1 MRTNERERDRERE
14 SAFEKSPTK
23 LALFFCRRRALAFP
37 ESTTRVVRER
47 ERERERERRF
57 FPFSSSFYPRPL
69 AEFPSGAI
77 IHAEV
82 LHAHGSVMAPPTPS
96 SKKGQ
101 RQEENAAAGRSTNN
115 ASPAPPYL
123 AQLLSAAGVPVN
135 PLDGSTSQQQ
145 MLQFQQQQN
154 AAANFAAATA
164 LTLSGVNSQLKSFGN
179 NSLGLGGPANSGGQP
194 GSPSFWKQFYAQQA
208 LVGSLY
214 NQQQQFQGTLQ
225 GMSNGANLNNEKLSF
240 LSNFSTGMG
249 GGTQPTTSYGTRS
262 SGGNAIFD
270 NEDLKELLNSKL
282 QQKFGG
288 SGIGEINSSDAARKR
303 KLSQVNTK
311 NININNKRKQL
322 DSGANQQ
329 PGSRGNSAFSPFAN
343 SGGDGNNN
351 IFTTSELMKV
361 KSLQEKK
368 KRSAEKKNKKS
379 NSDKATSQERKPG
392 EKKTKKQKETNPK
405 TMQLADAAMSLD
417 KERSNV
423 MNDQNVL
430 KEVMKLQQGYIK
442 ETPEEREKREK
453 DEAAMKMKQLS
464 TRGHTT
470 RATEKEELYK
480 SIVDVDGNLLKP
492 EVLERFEANANK
504 MTQLNK
510 EHEEQKKLS
519 ESGGK
524 KNGAVSAL
532 AQAAAQ
538 KITGASDDVMAKVR
552 GILEEELSD
561 AETDIAEGDETGVL
575 DNNKAGKP
583 KENAKKLCDAAQK
596 EEKSSDLDKDGKD
609 IKVRSRSWS
618 QEEDDLVQVLVSQVG
633 PKKWALIASQLSGK
647 TQKQA
652 YARWRDYLQ
661 PGLTSRP
668 WTRWEEIHLLDC
680 QAHIG
685 NQWAILA
692 RFMPGRSP
700 NAIKNR
706 FHATKRKKERKSGAV
721 ENEKNDI
728 SEGNPTSLLRESEGK
743 GDKSSRKQP
752 SEQPEKKRD
761 EKSKAINPKTAQT
774 KAAAQAPSSSPSG
787 SKKKGKMEV
796 TPPLSQR
803 KLRATR
809 SI

>member
-1 MRTNERERDRERE
+1 
-14 SAFEKSPTK
+14 
-23 LALFFCRRRALAFP
+23 
-37 ESTTRVVRER
+37 
-47 ERERERERRF
+47 
-57 FPFSSSFYPRPL
+57 
-69 AEFPSGAI
+69 
-77 IHAEV
+77 
-82 LHAHGSVMAPPTPS
+82 MAPPAPT

-101 RQEENAAAGRSTNN
+101 QREENAAAAAAGRNTNN

-179 NSLGLGGPANSGGQP
+179 SSLGLGGPANSGGQP
-194 GSPSFWKQFYAQQA
+194 GSPSFWNQFYAQQA

-225 GMSNGANLNNEKLSF
+225 ALSNGANLNNEKLSF

-249 GGTQPTTSYGTRS
+249 GGSQRTRS

-288 SGIGEINSSDAARKR
+288 SGIGEINSSDAAKKR

-311 NININNKRKQL
+311 NININNKRKQP
-322 DSGANQQ
+322 DSGVNQQ

-368 KRSAEKKNKKS
+368 KRSAEKKSKKS

-504 MTQLNK
+504 MMQLNK

-519 ESGGK
+519 GSGGK

-561 AETDIAEGDETGVL
+561 AETDIAEGDETGEL
-575 DNNKAGKP
+575 DNNKAGEP
-583 KENAKKLCDAAQK
+583 KENAKKLSDAAEK
-596 EEKSSDLDKDGKD
+596 EEKSTDLDKDGKD

-706 FHATKRKKERKSGAV
+706 FHATKRKKERNTVAV

-728 SEGNPTSLLRESEGK
+728 SKGNLTSLLRELEDK

-752 SEQPEKKRD
+752 PEQPEKKRD
-761 EKSKAINPKTAQT
+761 DKNKAIDPKTAQT

-787 SKKKGKMEV
+787 SKKKGKKEV
-796 TPPLSQR
+796 TPPPSQR
-803 KLRATR
+803 KTRATR
-809 SI
+809 SV

>member
-1 MRTNERERDRERE
+1 MAP
-14 SAFEKSPTK
+14 SSEKG
-23 LALFFCRRRALAFP
+23 RRR
-37 ESTTRVVRER
+37 
-47 ERERERERRF
+47 
-57 FPFSSSFYPRPL
+57 
-69 AEFPSGAI
+69 
-77 IHAEV
+77 
-82 LHAHGSVMAPPTPS
+82 
-96 SKKGQ
+96 
-101 RQEENAAAGRSTNN
+101 EENADAGRNTNN

-135 PLDGSTSQQQ
+135 PVDGSTSQQQ

-154 AAANFAAATA
+154 AANFAAATA

-179 NSLGLGGPANSGGQP
+179 SSLRLSGPANSGGQP
-194 GSPSFWKQFYAQQA
+194 GSPSFWNQFFAQQA

-214 NQQQQFQGTLQ
+214 NQQQQFQGMQQALP
-225 GMSNGANLNNEKLSF
+225 NGANLNNEKLSF

-249 GGTQPTTSYGTRS
+249 GGTQPTMSNRTRS

-270 NEDLKELLNSKL
+270 NEDLKELLSSKL
-282 QQKFGG
+282 QQKIGG

-303 KLSQVNTK
+303 KLSQVNTE
-311 NININNKRKQL
+311 NININNKRKQP
-322 DSGANQQ
+322 DSGVNQQ

-343 SGGDGNNN
+343 SGGDGNN

-379 NSDKATSQERKPG
+379 NSDKATSQERKPR

-417 KERSNV
+417 QERSNV
-423 MNDQNVL
+423 MNNQNVL
-430 KEVMKLQQGYIK
+430 KEVMKLQQEYIK

-453 DEAAMKMKQLS
+453 EEAAMKMKQLS

-519 ESGGK
+519 GSGGK

-561 AETDIAEGDETGVL
+561 AETDIAEGDETGEL
-575 DNNKAGKP
+575 DNNKAGEP
-583 KENAKKLCDAAQK
+583 KENAKKLSDAAEK
-596 EEKSSDLDKDGKD
+596 EEKSTDLDKDGKD

-706 FHATKRKKERKSGAV
+706 FHATKRKKERNTGAV
-721 ENEKNDI
+721 ENEKKDI
-728 SEGNPTSLLRESEGK
+728 SKGNMTSLTRESEGE

-752 SEQPEKKRD
+752 PEQPEKKRD
-761 EKSKAINPKTAQT
+761 EKNKAIDAKTAQT

-787 SKKKGKMEV
+787 ERTKKGKKKV
-796 TPPLSQR
+796 TPPPSQR
-803 KLRATR
+803 KIRAMR
-809 SI
+809 SVSI

>member
-1 MRTNERERDRERE
+1 
-14 SAFEKSPTK
+14 
-23 LALFFCRRRALAFP
+23 
-37 ESTTRVVRER
+37 
-47 ERERERERRF
+47 
-57 FPFSSSFYPRPL
+57 
-69 AEFPSGAI
+69 
-77 IHAEV
+77 
-82 LHAHGSVMAPPTPS
+82 MAPPAPT

-101 RQEENAAAGRSTNN
+101 QREENAAAAAGRNTNN

-154 AAANFAAATA
+154 AAANFAAAAA

-179 NSLGLGGPANSGGQP
+179 SSLGLGGPANSGGQP
-194 GSPSFWKQFYAQQA
+194 GSPSFWNQFYAQQA

-225 GMSNGANLNNEKLSF
+225 ALSNGANLNNEKLSF

-249 GGTQPTTSYGTRS
+249 GGSQRTRS

-270 NEDLKELLNSKL
+270 NEDLKELLNSKY

-288 SGIGEINSSDAARKR
+288 SGIGEINSSDAVKKR

-311 NININNKRKQL
+311 NININNKRKQP
-322 DSGANQQ
+322 DSGMNQQ

-504 MTQLNK
+504 MMQLNK

-519 ESGGK
+519 GSGGK

-561 AETDIAEGDETGVL
+561 AETDIAEGDETGEL
-575 DNNKAGKP
+575 DNNKADKP
-583 KENAKKLCDAAQK
+583 KENAKKLSDAAEK

-706 FHATKRKKERKSGAV
+706 FHATKRKKERNTGAV

-728 SEGNPTSLLRESEGK
+728 SKGNLTSLLRELEGK

-752 SEQPEKKRD
+752 PEQPEKKRD
-761 EKSKAINPKTAQT
+761 DKNKAIDPKPAQT

-787 SKKKGKMEV
+787 SKKKGKKEV
-796 TPPLSQR
+796 TPPPSQR
-803 KLRATR
+803 KTRASR
-809 SI
+809 SV

>member
-1 MRTNERERDRERE
+1 M
-14 SAFEKSPTK
+14 F
-23 LALFFCRRRALAFP
+23 
-37 ESTTRVVRER
+37 
-47 ERERERERRF
+47 
-57 FPFSSSFYPRPL
+57 
-69 AEFPSGAI
+69 
-77 IHAEV
+77 
-82 LHAHGSVMAPPTPS
+82 M
-96 SKKGQ
+96 
-101 RQEENAAAGRSTNN
+101 
-115 ASPAPPYL
+115 
-123 AQLLSAAGVPVN
+123 
-135 PLDGSTSQQQ
+135 
-145 MLQFQQQQN
+145 
-154 AAANFAAATA
+154 
-164 LTLSGVNSQLKSFGN
+164 
-179 NSLGLGGPANSGGQP
+179 
-194 GSPSFWKQFYAQQA
+194 
-208 LVGSLY
+208 
-214 NQQQQFQGTLQ
+214 
-225 GMSNGANLNNEKLSF
+225 KLSMISHS
-240 LSNFSTGMG
+240 LIWS
-249 GGTQPTTSYGTRS
+249 
-262 SGGNAIFD
+262 
-270 NEDLKELLNSKL
+270 
-282 QQKFGG
+282 
-288 SGIGEINSSDAARKR
+288 RKY
-303 KLSQVNTK
+303 
-311 NININNKRKQL
+311 
-322 DSGANQQ
+322 
-329 PGSRGNSAFSPFAN
+329 PFSPFAN

-504 MTQLNK
+504 MMQLNK

-519 ESGGK
+519 GSGGK

-561 AETDIAEGDETGVL
+561 AETDIAEGDETGEL
-575 DNNKAGKP
+575 DNNKADKP
-583 KENAKKLCDAAQK
+583 KENAKKLSDAAEK

-706 FHATKRKKERKSGAV
+706 FHATKRKKERNTGAV

-728 SEGNPTSLLRESEGK
+728 SKGNLTSLLRELEGK

-752 SEQPEKKRD
+752 PEQPEKKRD
-761 EKSKAINPKTAQT
+761 DKNKAIDPKPAQT

-787 SKKKGKMEV
+787 SKKKGKKEV
-796 TPPLSQR
+796 TPPPSQR
-803 KLRATR
+803 KTRASR
-809 SI
+809 SV

>member
-1 MRTNERERDRERE
+1 
-14 SAFEKSPTK
+14 
-23 LALFFCRRRALAFP
+23 
-37 ESTTRVVRER
+37 
-47 ERERERERRF
+47 
-57 FPFSSSFYPRPL
+57 
-69 AEFPSGAI
+69 
-77 IHAEV
+77 
-82 LHAHGSVMAPPTPS
+82 MAPPAPT

-101 RQEENAAAGRSTNN
+101 QREENAAAAAAGRNTNN

-179 NSLGLGGPANSGGQP
+179 SSLGLGGPANSGGQP
-194 GSPSFWKQFYAQQA
+194 GSPSFWNQFYAQQA

-225 GMSNGANLNNEKLSF
+225 ALSNGANLNNEKLSF

-249 GGTQPTTSYGTRS
+249 GGSQRTRS

-288 SGIGEINSSDAARKR
+288 SGIGEINSSDAAKKR

-311 NININNKRKQL
+311 NININNKRKQP
-322 DSGANQQ
+322 DSGVNQQ

-368 KRSAEKKNKKS
+368 KRSAEKKSKKS

-504 MTQLNK
+504 MMQLNK

-519 ESGGK
+519 GSGGK

-561 AETDIAEGDETGVL
+561 AETDIAEGDETGEL
-575 DNNKAGKP
+575 DNNKADKP
-583 KENAKKLCDAAQK
+583 KENAKKLSDAAEK

-706 FHATKRKKERKSGAV
+706 FHATKRKKERNTVAV

-728 SEGNPTSLLRESEGK
+728 SKGNLTSLLRELEDK

-752 SEQPEKKRD
+752 PEQPEKKRD
-761 EKSKAINPKTAQT
+761 DKNKAIDPKTAQT

-787 SKKKGKMEV
+787 SKKKGKKEV
-796 TPPLSQR
+796 TPPPSQR
-803 KLRATR
+803 KTRATR
-809 SI
+809 SV

>member
-1 MRTNERERDRERE
+1 
-14 SAFEKSPTK
+14 
-23 LALFFCRRRALAFP
+23 
-37 ESTTRVVRER
+37 
-47 ERERERERRF
+47 
-57 FPFSSSFYPRPL
+57 
-69 AEFPSGAI
+69 
-77 IHAEV
+77 
-82 LHAHGSVMAPPTPS
+82 MAPPAPT

-101 RQEENAAAGRSTNN
+101 QREENAAAAAGRNTNN

-154 AAANFAAATA
+154 AAANFAAAAA

-179 NSLGLGGPANSGGQP
+179 SSLGLGGPANSGGQP
-194 GSPSFWKQFYAQQA
+194 GSPSFWNQFYAQQA

-225 GMSNGANLNNEKLSF
+225 ALSNGANLNNEKLSF

-249 GGTQPTTSYGTRS
+249 GGSQRTRS

-270 NEDLKELLNSKL
+270 NEDLKELLNSKY

-288 SGIGEINSSDAARKR
+288 SGIGEINSSDAVKKR

-311 NININNKRKQL
+311 NININNKRKQP
-322 DSGANQQ
+322 DSGMNQQ

-392 EKKTKKQKETNPK
+392 EKKTKKQKDTNPK

-504 MTQLNK
+504 MMQLNK

-519 ESGGK
+519 GSGGK

-561 AETDIAEGDETGVL
+561 AETDIAEGDETGEL
-575 DNNKAGKP
+575 DNNKADKP
-583 KENAKKLCDAAQK
+583 KENAKKLSDAAEK

-706 FHATKRKKERKSGAV
+706 FHATKRKKERNTGAV

-728 SEGNPTSLLRESEGK
+728 SKGNLTSLLRELEGK

-752 SEQPEKKRD
+752 PEQPEKKRD
-761 EKSKAINPKTAQT
+761 DKNKAIDPKPAQT

-787 SKKKGKMEV
+787 SKKKGKKEV
-796 TPPLSQR
+796 TPPPSQR
-803 KLRATR
+803 KTRASR
-809 SI
+809 SV